1 MTNEQKPERHSLAL
15 PAEAGKLFAP
25 SAERNT
31 GPLCDLL
38 EQVAP
43 RRGRA
48 LEIASGT
55 GQHVVAFAARLPG
68 LSWQPTEPDAARRT
82 SIAAYVAESGLTNI
96 APPIA
101 LDATAPGWG
110 AEQAGQSLIFLSNLL
125 HLIPMRQVETLIAEA
140 AQALAPAGRL
150 VIYGPFMRAGELTSE
165 GDRRFHAALVAED
178 PRIGYKDDRDIMEL
192 MQAAGLEIAGAVEM
206 PANNLALVAE
216 RPPT

>member
-1 MTNEQKPERHSLAL
+1 MTDERKQEPHSLAL
-15 PAEAGKLFAP
+15 PAEGDKLFAP

-38 EQVAP
+38 DQVAP
-43 RRGRA
+43 SEGRA

-68 LSWQPTEPDAARRT
+68 LTWQPTEPDAARRA
-82 SIAAYVAESGLTNI
+82 SIAAYVTESGLANI

-110 AEQAGQSLIFLSNLL
+110 AAHAGQALIFLANLL
-125 HLIPMRQVETLIAEA
+125 HLIPMPRAETLIAEA
-140 AQALAPAGRL
+140 ARALAPKGRL

-165 GDRRFHAALVAED
+165 GDRRFHAALAAED
-178 PRIGYKDDRDIMEL
+178 PSIGYKDDFDVMDL
-192 MQAAGLEIAGAVEM
+192 MQGSGLDMVQVIEM

-216 RPPT
+216 KPAV

>member
-55 GQHVVAFAARLPG
+55 GQHV
-68 LSWQPTEPDAARRT
+68 DAARRT